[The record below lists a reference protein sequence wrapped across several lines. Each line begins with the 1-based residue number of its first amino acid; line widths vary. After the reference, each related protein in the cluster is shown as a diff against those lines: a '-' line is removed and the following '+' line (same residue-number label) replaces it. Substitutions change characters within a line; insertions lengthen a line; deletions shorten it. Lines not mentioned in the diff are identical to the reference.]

1 MGTRKRNKLHSDMI
15 QTYMRS
21 KRQWTVE
28 ALPTMSAHEW
38 SQLEAWWAGFRFDR
52 TRHTEAR
59 RDAATAGG
67 NAALIRHRQKV
78 IPPNVTGGNLN
89 VWMRYLA
96 WQLERENAILRY
108 RDGNDQQEEC

>member
-1 MGTRKRNKLHSDMI
+1 MSGLNSKHGGQVFDLTGPGTPR
-15 QTYMRS
+15 
-21 KRQWTVE
+21 
-28 ALPTMSAHEW
+28 P
-38 SQLEAWWAGFRFDR
+38 
-52 TRHTEAR
+52 
-59 RDAATAGG
+59 AATRRQQAD
-67 NAALIRHRQKV
+67 AALIRHRQKV